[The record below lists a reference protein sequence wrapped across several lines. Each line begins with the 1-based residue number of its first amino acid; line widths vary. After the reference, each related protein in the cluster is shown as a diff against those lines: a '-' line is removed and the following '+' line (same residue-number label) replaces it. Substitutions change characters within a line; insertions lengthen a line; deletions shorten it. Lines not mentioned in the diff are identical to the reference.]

1 MISKF
6 TIVPFS
12 VDSSNQKQINAWYTL
27 QRNLRKEILPDESF
41 LTMEELLAH
50 NRAIHELRDSVDW
63 CIWHGED
70 EAMVGLSGVRFSRQD
85 SGNDPAYFTVQIDQ
99 NYRRNGIGSAYLRR
113 IVETATERGRKI
125 LRVQTN
131 DRCLSGEKFII
142 PTGAD
147 IVHKGHFNIL
157 VLKDV
162 EKTLINSWLGLPV
175 QGFKELT
182 TGNWEGI
189 TPEHRIQEISDFY
202 QVIYDAGKEQ
212 HGHSGYR
219 FTPENVREGEKVSI
233 SMGKK
238 VHSIYAADAE
248 SNRLLG
254 LTKISWYPSRPS
266 LVSQG
271 YTAVLPDARG
281 RGIGRRLKAEMLQK
295 VFRDMPRVEY
305 MKTGNAD
312 NNDAILKI
320 NAELGFRH
328 QMATKTWQIE
338 TAALEEYLSKLILL
352 PNTGHIQI

>member
-50 NRAIHELRDSVDW
+50 SRAMHELRESVEW
-63 CIWHGED
+63 CIWNRED
-70 EAMVGLSGVRFSRQD
+70 EAMVGLAAVRFSREG
-85 SGNDPAYFTVQIDQ
+85 SESDPAYFTVQIDQ
-99 NYRRNGIGSAYLRR
+99 NYRRSGIGSAFLRR
-113 IVETATERGRKI
+113 IVETATERGRKK
-125 LRVQTN
+125 LRVGTN

-142 PTGAD
+142 PTGAE

-162 EKTLINSWLGLPV
+162 DKTLIKSWLGFPV

-182 TGNWEGI
+182 IGNWEGI

-219 FTPENVREGEKVSI
+219 FTPENVHEGEIISI
-233 SMGKK
+233 SMGK
-238 VHSIYAADAE
+238 
-248 SNRLLG
+248 
-254 LTKISWYPSRPS
+254 
-266 LVSQG
+266 
-271 YTAVLPDARG
+271 
-281 RGIGRRLKAEMLQK
+281 IG
-295 VFRDMPRVEY
+295 
-305 MKTGNAD
+305 
-312 NNDAILKI
+312 
-320 NAELGFRH
+320 
-328 QMATKTWQIE
+328 
-338 TAALEEYLSKLILL
+338 
-352 PNTGHIQI
+352 